1 MNVCEVYVYARI
13 MFYSFKHTMPTCT
26 GLLTEDPSLY
36 RPDAFMQTPILPVRE
51 TAARLQ
57 RVLMARGDLD
67 CVVALTHQVD

>member
-1 MNVCEVYVYARI
+1 
-13 MFYSFKHTMPTCT
+13 MPTCT